1 MTTHPPILRS
11 SALALPLVVGP
22 AFAVSVGHGL
32 GAVLASLLL
41 LGNFWVL
48 GTLGPRVVTG
58 LAAPEGDPWL
68 ALWVGA
74 IAAKFFLLVAA
85 FVWLAQTFPAAGVA
99 VGFLP
104 ILLGTLAAA
113 VQMAREAEAA
123 SGSPATEA

>member
-1 MTTHPPILRS
+1 
-11 SALALPLVVGP
+11 VVGP